1 MPYPVIAV
9 AVGRTTGI
17 FDHWEQED
25 GTGGA
30 NESTKGFP
38 RARFKGFYSINLASE
53 WLTLQHNFSPSTIIV
68 HRRPTTA
75 QTKITN
81 PADNTT
87 QASTKADATPTSII
101 NTETTPKREDNDH
114 TPSPK
119 KRERTTSPSH
129 NKTPTQMH

>member
-38 RARFKGFYSINLASE
+38 RARFKGFYSIDLASE
-53 WLTLQHNFSPSTIIV
+53 WLTLQHNFSPSMIIV

-75 QTKITN
+75 TKIIN
-81 PADNTT
+81 SAENTT
-87 QASTKADATPTSII
+87 QVSTKADDTPTGVT

-119 KRERTTSPSH
+119 KRERTTSPGH